1 MCMAVKTITIDMDA
15 YEALRR
21 HKGSGQSFS
30 DVIKE
35 HFRGKTTGRSL
46 ARVVSGLGVGA
57 SMLDEVD
64 RLIEARGKDAAT
76 AADL

>member
-1 MCMAVKTITIDMDA
+1 MAVKTITIDMEA

-35 HFRGKTTGRSL
+35 HFSGKATGRSL
-46 ARVVSGLGVGA
+46 GRVIAGLDVGE
-57 SMLDEVD
+57 SLLDEID
-64 RLIEARGKDAAT
+64 DAIEARGRDIASGPE
-76 AADL
+76 L